1 MPAIA
6 VVRGLYRYP
15 VKSMA
20 AEPLPVAE
28 LSWNGLAGDRRF
40 ALRRIG
46 NMSGMPWLTAT
57 KLGALVCYRPYH
69 AGAEGDDG
77 RTLRVVTPEGEDL
90 EAGGAALRERLSQAH
105 GQPVELLHLRHG
117 IYDEAP
123 LSLISTSTLRALERA
138 SGRELDVRR
147 FRPNIVVEAA
157 GGEPFEEDSWIGHVV
172 AFGAPGAAA
181 AMTVSMRD
189 LRCSMVNLDPE
200 TAAPD
205 LRVLRAVGQCH
216 GAYAGVYGSTFTVGT
231 IRIGD
236 EVHRLSP

>member
-1 MPAIA
+1 MPPVA
-6 VVRGLYRYP
+6 VIRGLYRYP

-28 LSWNGLAGDRRF
+28 LSWHGLAGDRRF
-40 ALRRIG
+40 AFRRVG
-46 NMSGMPWLTAT
+46 EMSGMPWLTAT

-69 AGAEGDDG
+69 AGAEGDG

-90 EAGGAALRERLSQAH
+90 EAQGAALRERLSQAH
-105 GQPVELLHLRHG
+105 GQPVEIMHLRHG

-123 LSLISTSTLRALERA
+123 LSLISTSTVRGLERA
-138 SGRELDVRR
+138 SGRELDMRR

-157 GGEPFEEDSWIGHVV
+157 GGEPFVEDSWIGHVLV
-172 AFGAPGAAA
+172 FGSPGAAA

-189 LRCSMVNLDPE
+189 LRCPMVNLDPE

-205 LRVLRAVGQCH
+205 LRVLRAVGQSH
-216 GAYAGVYGSTFTVGT
+216 DAYAGVYGSTFTTGT

-236 EVHRLSP
+236 EIHLLSP